1 MNIPYIS
8 AEEVRKNLSME
19 DAIQCTENVYKLKS
33 QDKTV
38 VWPTIFYEFDPGHA
52 DMDIKSG
59 YLPEQ
64 HIFGHKTVAFMEAN
78 VQKGL
83 PDLVGLIAVFSSET
97 GMPLGLVDG
106 SSVTGMRTGAAGA
119 IGAKYLARKNSRNAL
134 IVGTGNQ
141 APFQIAALLKVFPTL
156 ETIRIANPHNAGQAA
171 AFASKIR
178 AMLQTDFAIEAA
190 SVTFEGVSDLQEAV
204 SDSDIIITVTP
215 SHTPLIQK
223 EWVKPGTH
231 FSCIGADM
239 AGKEE
244 IDSQI
249 FEDAIVFVDDLEH
262 CRNAGEIEIPLKQ
275 GTLSEDRIGGEF
287 GDLILGKAAGR
298 KSDTD
303 ITVFDSTGMAL
314 LDLAVADFLLKK
326 NR

>member
-119 IGAKYLARKNSRNAL
+119 IGAKYLARKNSQNAL

-156 ETIRIANPHNAGQAA
+156 ETIRIANPHNAGHAA

-190 SVTFEGVSDLQEAV
+190 SVT
-204 SDSDIIITVTP
+204 
-215 SHTPLIQK
+215 TPLIQK

-275 GTLSEDRIGGEF
+275 GTLSEDRICGEL

-326 NR
+326 NM

>member
-119 IGAKYLARKNSRNAL
+119 IGAKCIRQELSFQNWPEPASPRISGHICRPPKEHQWSRRIPKPFGRHRARGYA
-134 IVGTGNQ
+134 
-141 APFQIAALLKVFPTL
+141 
-156 ETIRIANPHNAGQAA
+156 H
-171 AFASKIR
+171 
-178 AMLQTDFAIEAA
+178 
-190 SVTFEGVSDLQEAV
+190 
-204 SDSDIIITVTP
+204 
-215 SHTPLIQK
+215 HT
-223 EWVKPGTH
+223 
-231 FSCIGADM
+231 
-239 AGKEE
+239 
-244 IDSQI
+244 
-249 FEDAIVFVDDLEH
+249 
-262 CRNAGEIEIPLKQ
+262 
-275 GTLSEDRIGGEF
+275 TLS
-287 GDLILGKAAGR
+287 
-298 KSDTD
+298 S
-303 ITVFDSTGMAL
+303 L
-314 LDLAVADFLLKK
+314 LLRHRNSVRSF
-326 NR
+326 

>member
-1 MNIPYIS
+1 
-8 AEEVRKNLSME
+8 
-19 DAIQCTENVYKLKS
+19 
-33 QDKTV
+33 
-38 VWPTIFYEFDPGHA
+38 
-52 DMDIKSG
+52 
-59 YLPEQ
+59 
-64 HIFGHKTVAFMEAN
+64 MEAN

-156 ETIRIANPHNAGQAA
+156 ETIRIANPHNAGHAA

-204 SDSDIIITVTP
+204 SDSDIIITITP

-223 EWVKPGTH
+223 E
-231 FSCIGADM
+231 
-239 AGKEE
+239 
-244 IDSQI
+244 
-249 FEDAIVFVDDLEH
+249 
-262 CRNAGEIEIPLKQ
+262 
-275 GTLSEDRIGGEF
+275 
-287 GDLILGKAAGR
+287 
-298 KSDTD
+298 
-303 ITVFDSTGMAL
+303 
-314 LDLAVADFLLKK
+314 
-326 NR
+326 

>member
-83 PDLVGLIAVFSSET
+83 PDLVGLIAVFSSKT

-119 IGAKYLARKNSRNAL
+119 IGAKSTRATTYARPPWPNRRSPSASSASARPSRS
-134 IVGTGNQ
+134 
-141 APFQIAALLKVFPTL
+141 P
-156 ETIRIANPHNAGQAA
+156 
-171 AFASKIR
+171 
-178 AMLQTDFAIEAA
+178 
-190 SVTFEGVSDLQEAV
+190 
-204 SDSDIIITVTP
+204 P
-215 SHTPLIQK
+215 SL
-223 EWVKPGTH
+223 PGPSISSTCR
-231 FSCIGADM
+231 STSTAD
-239 AGKEE
+239 
-244 IDSQI
+244 
-249 FEDAIVFVDDLEH
+249 
-262 CRNAGEIEIPLKQ
+262 
-275 GTLSEDRIGGEF
+275 
-287 GDLILGKAAGR
+287 
-298 KSDTD
+298 
-303 ITVFDSTGMAL
+303 
-314 LDLAVADFLLKK
+314 
-326 NR
+326 

>member
-119 IGAKYLARKNSRNAL
+119 IGAKYLARKNSQNAL

-156 ETIRIANPHNAGQAA
+156 ETIRIANPHNAGHAA

-204 SDSDIIITVTP
+204 SDSDIIITITP

-239 AGKEE
+239 AG
-244 IDSQI
+244 
-249 FEDAIVFVDDLEH
+249 LEH

-275 GTLSEDRIGGEF
+275 GTLSEDRICGEL

>member
-106 SSVTGMRTGAAGA
+106 SSVTGMRTGARSHWCKISGQ
-119 IGAKYLARKNSRNAL
+119 KEFPERFDRRHRQS
-134 IVGTGNQ
+134 GT
-141 APFQIAALLKVFPTL
+141 FPDCCV
-156 ETIRIANPHNAGQAA
+156 A
-171 AFASKIR
+171 
-178 AMLQTDFAIEAA
+178 
-190 SVTFEGVSDLQEAV
+190 EGVS
-204 SDSDIIITVTP
+204 
-215 SHTPLIQK
+215 H
-223 EWVKPGTH
+223 
-231 FSCIGADM
+231 
-239 AGKEE
+239 AGN
-244 IDSQI
+244 D
-249 FEDAIVFVDDLEH
+249 
-262 CRNAGEIEIPLKQ
+262 P
-275 GTLSEDRIGGEF
+275 DRQS
-287 GDLILGKAAGR
+287 A
-298 KSDTD
+298 
-303 ITVFDSTGMAL
+303 
-314 LDLAVADFLLKK
+314 
-326 NR
+326 

>member
-119 IGAKYLARKNSRNAL
+119 IGAKYLARKNSQNAL

-156 ETIRIANPHNAGQAA
+156 ETIRIANSHNAGHAA

-178 AMLQTDFAIEAA
+178 VMLQTDFAIKAA
-190 SVTFEGVSDLQEAV
+190 SVTFEGVSDLKEAV
-204 SDSDIIITVTP
+204 SDSDIIITITP

-223 EWVKPGTH
+223 NGSNPAHIFPALVLIWRAKKKLIPKFLRMPLFLWTTSNTAGTPEKLR
-231 FSCIGADM
+231 F
-239 AGKEE
+239 
-244 IDSQI
+244 
-249 FEDAIVFVDDLEH
+249 
-262 CRNAGEIEIPLKQ
+262 P
-275 GTLSEDRIGGEF
+275 
-287 GDLILGKAAGR
+287 
-298 KSDTD
+298 
-303 ITVFDSTGMAL
+303 
-314 LDLAVADFLLKK
+314 
-326 NR
+326 

>member
-119 IGAKYLARKNSRNAL
+119 IG
-134 IVGTGNQ
+134 
-141 APFQIAALLKVFPTL
+141 
-156 ETIRIANPHNAGQAA
+156 
-171 AFASKIR
+171 
-178 AMLQTDFAIEAA
+178 
-190 SVTFEGVSDLQEAV
+190 VSG
-204 SDSDIIITVTP
+204 
-215 SHTPLIQK
+215 QK
-223 EWVKPGTH
+223 EFPERFDRRHRQSGTVPDCCVAEDVSH
-231 FSCIGADM
+231 
-239 AGKEE
+239 AG
-244 IDSQI
+244 
-249 FEDAIVFVDDLEH
+249 
-262 CRNAGEIEIPLKQ
+262 NAP
-275 GTLSEDRIGGEF
+275 D
-287 GDLILGKAAGR
+287 R
-298 KSDTD
+298 KS
-303 ITVFDSTGMAL
+303 A
-314 LDLAVADFLLKK
+314 
-326 NR
+326 